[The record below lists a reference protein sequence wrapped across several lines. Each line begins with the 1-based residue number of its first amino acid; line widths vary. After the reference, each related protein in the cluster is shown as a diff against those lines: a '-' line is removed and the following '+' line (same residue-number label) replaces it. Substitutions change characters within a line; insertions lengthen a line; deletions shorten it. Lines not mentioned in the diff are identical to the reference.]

1 MHVLSGD
8 LFVGKPF
15 LAQLC
20 GVGCQQEKAQ
30 EPLVGGGRCWEATK
44 IVNTHPRLG
53 GGKGSH
59 SIPTTP
65 GHLGPP
71 GRLAGRGGGGGGGSL
86 SPGVLPMGKSLMG
99 LLQGPT
105 AGRGKKGLGA
115 PWAVEE
121 QRSPSGREAALGDRI
136 APSPRPQS
144 EGL

>member
-65 GHLGPP
+65 GHHPRAPGPP
-71 GRLAGRGGGGGGGSL
+71 GAPCWQRRRWWRRKPFSWGVAHGKEPHGAAPGPDRRQREERPRG
-86 SPGVLPMGKSLMG
+86 
-99 LLQGPT
+99 
-105 AGRGKKGLGA
+105 
-115 PWAVEE
+115 
-121 QRSPSGREAALGDRI
+121 ALGCGGTKV
-136 APSPRPQS
+136 PFWKGGCS
-144 EGL
+144 G